1 MALKIRKD
9 AISAPKRAGA
19 RRAPREQTLDRDP
32 SSSDDDNSDNWR
44 KRPNKNK
51 NHDSDDNS
59 NRHNSNRRDAC
70 DDITQSKVNR
80 GRRRRA
86 AREEYSD
93 EQASDENVEP
103 CGALCFTRSIR
114 KTRMPKGFKLN
125 STTHKYEGLEE
136 PEAWLDD
143 YLTAVKFQR
152 GTNITAMQYIQLMLE
167 SSARHWL
174 KNLPR
179 GSIDSWRQFRSA
191 FIRTSSPLTN
201 DR

>member
-1 MALKIRKD
+1 MALKIMKD

-19 RRAPREQTLDRDP
+19 RWAPREQTPDRDP
-32 SSSDDDNSDNWR
+32 SSPDDDDLR

-51 NHDSDDNS
+51 NHNSDDNS
-59 NRHNSNRRDAC
+59 SRRNINQRDAR

-80 GRRRRA
+80 GRRRRE

-114 KTRMPKGFKLN
+114 EIRMPKGFKLN
-125 STTHKYEGLEE
+125 STTHKYDGLEE
-136 PEAWLDD
+136 PKAWLDD

-152 GTNITAMQYIQLMLE
+152 GTNITAMQYIQLTLE

-179 GSIDSWRQFRSA
+179 GSISSWKKFHSA
-191 FIRTSSPLTN
+191 FIENFKST
-201 DR
+201 